1 MSNLTILNTAIRNL
15 DNFYSLN
22 DLHRVS
28 GAEAKHQP
36 NRFMRLETTQE
47 LISEIENNQTPDL
60 ASGKISHKI
69 IRGGTDLAIRGYWAC
84 EELALAYATWISP
97 KFHLVVLR
105 AFIAMHKGEVAQQPL
120 ALPTPERTFNI
131 TLTED
136 ELRSLAWLWK
146 SAERMRNI
154 LAVLYKPV
162 ELMGSKFSG
171 VVYGSVTEYKRTL
184 ERARKIIVRETATIE
199 TDKWDM
205 NNWNNVIHELRRGE
219 LNSTI

>member
-1 MSNLTILNTAIRNL
+1 MSDLTILNTSVRQL
-15 DNFYSLN
+15 DNLYSLN

-28 GAEAKHQP
+28 GSEDKHAP
-36 NRFMRLETTQE
+36 FRFMRNEQTQE
-47 LISEIENNQTPDL
+47 LISEIQKDFGTPDL
-60 ASGKISHKI
+60 VFQIKRGKNIQ
-69 IRGGTDLAIRGYWAC
+69 GTYAC

-105 AFIAMHKGEVAQQPL
+105 AFIAMHRGEVAQHQL
-120 ALPTPERTFNI
+120 ALPNPEKTFNI

-146 SAERMRNI
+146 AAERMRNI

-171 VVYGSVTEYKRTL
+171 AVYGSVTEYKRTL
-184 ERARKIIVRETATIE
+184 EQARKIIVRETATIE
-199 TDKWDM
+199 TDKWDI
-205 NNWNNVIHELRRGE
+205 NNWNNVLHELRQGE
-219 LNSTI
+219 LRSSI